1 MRAGFIGLGDQGAP
15 MARRIAAAGI
25 PTTVW
30 ARRPEAA
37 AGLAEHGASVAA
49 TPAEL
54 GAACDI
60 VGICVF
66 DAAGVEEV
74 LFGTRGVLVGM
85 AAGGVVTV
93 HSTVSPEQI
102 RAIAE
107 RAARY
112 RITVLDAPVSGGAAA
127 AENGELLVILAGPE
141 AECERARPVLDT
153 YAGRIVRLA
162 EVGAAQAAKLIN
174 NALFAGQVAL
184 SLDALRI
191 GAELGLDAALVDVL
205 RAGSARS
212 FALEVAAWTGSVAGL
227 ADGQFAAAIGKDVA
241 LLTGMARPGGASPLL
256 DTAHALLRQVGAL
269 TTGDQ
274 EQQAAGSAA
283 GRGREG
289 AAHA

>member
-1 MRAGFIGLGDQGAP
+1 
-15 MARRIAAAGI
+15 MARRIAASGM

-30 ARRPEAA
+30 ARRSEAA
-37 AGLAEHGASVAA
+37 ARLAEHGASVAA

-54 GAACDI
+54 GAACDV

-74 LFGTRGVLVGM
+74 LFGSGGVLAGM

-93 HSTVSPEQI
+93 HSTVSPAQI

-107 RAARY
+107 RAATY

-141 AECERARPVLDT
+141 AECERVRPVLDT
-153 YAGRIVRLA
+153 YAGRVVWLG

-184 SLDALRI
+184 SIDALRI
-191 GAELGLDAALVDVL
+191 GAELGLDDALVDVL

-212 FALEVAAWTGSVAGL
+212 FALEVAARTGSVEGL
-227 ADGQFAAAIGKDVA
+227 AHGQFAVAVGKDVA
-241 LLTGMARPGGASPLL
+241 LLTGMARPGEASPLL
-256 DTAHALLRQVGAL
+256 DTAHALLRQVGTHTAR
-269 TTGDQ
+269 DR
-274 EQQAAGSAA
+274 QQAAVSAA

-289 AAHA
+289 AADA